1 MRPAALRRRSVGRG
15 GGGGDGREVD
25 ARVPDTQRGEPGP
38 PRDQQGEAH
47 SRAAP
52 PHQPLGRADRW
63 EPASPGRLQR
73 GVPLAGERGPR
84 YRLRGRSAAARGR
97 AGAAWG
103 RGRAVGCGG
112 AGPVTLSRAAR
123 GARRERGRRRWAGPS
138 VGRLLRAAP
147 LVRGVLRLTV
157 CDAGGF
163 VLGTANR
170 KGSFVIRL
178 SALFLFSFV
187 LSLFCSLPLC
197 LQTTLRYSKKFTGRT
212 TGSSPC

>member
-1 MRPAALRRRSVGRG
+1 MFRTLNVESRARREISKEKPTPAPRHPTSRLDALTGESRLHRG
-15 GGGGDGREVD
+15 GCSE
-25 ARVPDTQRGEPGP
+25 
-38 PRDQQGEAH
+38 
-47 SRAAP
+47 
-52 PHQPLGRADRW
+52 
-63 EPASPGRLQR
+63 

-138 VGRLLRAAP
+138 VGRLLRAVP
-147 LVRGVLRLTV
+147 LVRGVLRVTV